1 VRAYALTEL
10 GDRVAV
16 HVYLRREDA
25 FVALDDALEDDDEW
39 ARLLFV
45 APIELNERDVS
56 VN

>member
-1 VRAYALTEL
+1 VRAYALAEL

-25 FVALDDALEDDDEW
+25 FVALDDAVEDEDVL
-39 ARLLFV
+39 ARMLFV